1 MKDFQN
7 KRKTSVLYS
16 LPILALFCVILVIFA
31 LGIFDFAKKA
41 QDAYQNKKIAEQ
53 RILELTERKQKLE
66 ADLGELG
73 SDLGKERV
81 FRENYGLGKPG
92 EQVIV
97 IVDGEESVNSEVPK
111 ASFFDYIKDLFE

>member
-7 KRKTSVLYS
+7 KHKVSALYS
-16 LPILALFCVILVIFA
+16 LPVLGLFLVILLVFA
-31 LGIFDFAKKA
+31 AGVFDFAQKA
-41 QDAYQNKKIAEQ
+41 QDAYQNKKIAEE
-53 RILELTERKQKLE
+53 RILELTARKQKLE
-66 ADLGELG
+66 ADLGDLE

-97 IVDGEESVNSEVPK
+97 VVDEKSKDPTQPPK
-111 ASFFDYIKDLFE
+111 ASFLDYIKDLFE